1 MPERG
6 PGGLLH
12 TPPGSHPLGR
22 ARRAARRAAGLGRG
36 GPSRR
41 IGAALTLAFV
51 VLAVAGPHLRGAD
64 PFAATGAPFVPPSA
78 AHPFGTDDLGRDV
91 LTGVLHGA
99 STSLSVGVAV
109 ALASLALGIVVGG
122 VAGFVGGAVDA
133 LLMRLT
139 ELTLV
144 LPRFFLALTVVAL
157 FGASL
162 PNLVAVLA
170 LTSWGVVAR
179 VVRSGV
185 LAVKV
190 EDHVAAAHALGAG
203 PVRRLV
209 RHVLPLALG
218 PAFAYA
224 ALQVGNAML
233 VEAGLSFLGFGD
245 PTRVSWGYLLDVA
258 SPYLHRA
265 WWTSVFPGAA
275 LAAAVLGVNLLADGL
290 RTGTGGG
297 DLLR

>member
-1 MPERG
+1 MDGKRG
-6 PGGLLH
+6 A
-12 TPPGSHPLGR
+12 TV
-22 ARRAARRAAGLGRG
+22 AGFV
-36 GPSRR
+36 
-41 IGAALTLAFV
+41 GALA
-51 VLAVAGPHLRGAD
+51 VLAVLVWVVGVDRTVSALLSAD
-64 PFAATGAPFVPPSA
+64 PA
-78 AHPFGTDDLGRDV
+78 V
-91 LTGVLHGA
+91 LVL
-99 STSLSVGVAV
+99 
-109 ALASLALGIVVGG
+109 VGG

-157 FGASL
+157 FGANL

-203 PVRRLV
+203 PLRRLV
-209 RHVLPLALG
+209 LHVLPLALG

-290 RTGTGGG
+290 RTATGGG

>member
-6 PGGLLH
+6 PGRLLH
-12 TPPGSHPLGR
+12 TPAGSHPLGR
-22 ARRAARRAAGLGRG
+22 LRRAARRGVGGRPSAARTIG
-36 GPSRR
+36 G
-41 IGAALTLAFV
+41 ALTIAFL

-64 PFAATGAPFVPPSA
+64 PFAATGVPFAPPSA

-99 STSLSVGVAV
+99 STSLGVGVAV
-109 ALASLALGIVVGG
+109 AAASLALGILVGA
-122 VAGFVGGAVDA
+122 VAGFVGGATDA

-170 LTSWGVVAR
+170 ATSWGVVAR
-179 VVRSGV
+179 IVRSGV
-185 LAVKV
+185 LAAKV
-190 EDHVAAAHALGAG
+190 EDHVAAAQALGAG

-209 RHVLPLALG
+209 RHVLPLAVG

-275 LAAAVLGVNLLADGL
+275 LAAAVVGVNLLADGL
-290 RTGTGGG
+290 RSGTEGN
-297 DLLR
+297 DHLR